1 MLHAYL
7 WPDTAAT
14 DEAGRLSLAGVP
26 LASLARD
33 YGTPLYVFDEATI
46 RAQCRAFRR
55 AFASRWPQSAIA
67 YASKAYLS
75 PALCQMLLEEGL
87 ELDVVSAGEWG
98 LALAAGYPP
107 AQMHL
112 HGNFKPE
119 AELTAAL
126 EAGLGRIVVDSL
138 QELQRI
144 EDWATQRQ
152 QRVSLW
158 LRLCPDVLA
167 PTHRHLQT
175 GHADSKF
182 GLPLADGSAAEAV
195 ARASASPWLDLAGL
209 HAHIGSLLNDLG
221 PLEQVLWVLGDFA
234 AAMRERCGAII
245 REISP
250 GGGLRVA
257 SLPVEQAPDIE
268 TYAET
273 VTATLRKVVEHYHLS
288 PPKLIMEPGRAII
301 ARAGVALYTV
311 GPRKALP
318 GGRAVLAVDGGIGDN
333 VRPALY
339 GSAYHAALAERATAP
354 ATETV
359 RIVGRYCESGDILID
374 EVALPPAQPGEI
386 LAIPVSGAYQL
397 PMASNYNLVPRPAV
411 VFVRDGSARL
421 VRRRERLDD
430 LLRLERR
437 SGSQAA
443 FTRSEK
449 RAMIC
454 KLWTTAQRLKSN
466 RFFRVPR

>member
-1 MLHAYL
+1 MMLHAHL
-7 WPDTAAT
+7 WPDTAAA
-14 DEAGRLSLAGVP
+14 DEAGRVSLAGVS
-26 LASLARD
+26 LANLARD

-46 RAQCRAFRR
+46 RAQCRTFRR
-55 AFASRWPQSAIA
+55 AFAARWPQSAIA

-75 PALCQMLLEEGL
+75 PALCQILLEEGL

-98 LALAAGYPP
+98 LALAAGYPA

-112 HGNFKPE
+112 HGNFKPA
-119 AELTAAL
+119 AELAAAL

-138 QELQRI
+138 EELQQI
-144 EDWATQRQ
+144 DAWAAQRR

-158 LRLCPDVLA
+158 LRLCPDVA
-167 PTHRHLQT
+167 ARTHRHLQT

-182 GLPLADGSAAEAV
+182 GLSLADGGAAEAA

-209 HAHIGSLLNDLG
+209 HAHIGSHLSDLK
-221 PLEQVLWVLGDFA
+221 PLEEMLRALGDFA
-234 AAMRERCGAII
+234 AATRERCGVTI

-250 GGGLRVA
+250 GGGLGVA
-257 SLPVEQAPDIE
+257 ALPEEQTPDIE
-268 TYAET
+268 AYAET
-273 VTATLRKVVEHYHLS
+273 ITTALRNVVERHRLP
-288 PPKLIMEPGRAII
+288 PPKLVVEPGRAII
-301 ARAGVALYTV
+301 ARAGVALYTI
-311 GPRKALP
+311 GPRKTLP
-318 GGRAVLAVDGGIGDN
+318 GGRVALAVDGGMGDN

-339 GSAYHAALAERATAP
+339 GAAYHAAMAERATES
-354 ATETV
+354 ATERV
-359 RIVGRYCESGDILID
+359 RIVGRYCESGDVLID

-430 LLRLERR
+430 LLRLD
-437 SGSQAA
+437 
-443 FTRSEK
+443 
-449 RAMIC
+449 
-454 KLWTTAQRLKSN
+454 
-466 RFFRVPR
+466 VPDP